1 MGTSQSL
8 TNGQGAQV
16 TIDSLPGTGMSV
28 PAKFPGFTRV
38 SFSKNGRVHIESC
51 CDQCNFRIL
60 EWRADFDKQERRHAT
75 DCSGRRSEKRSPALS
90 FPFYLATS
98 WRTLSDS
105 APVSRF
111 AMLAEACASP
121 SISPIQLVLTWV
133 RCKRS
138 AMTSAVISILLTVL
152 RSEISHPPRPSL
164 V

>member
-1 MGTSQSL
+1 MLCRARECRFLRNFQALPAYRSAKTDAYTSSRAAI
-8 TNGQGAQV
+8 NA
-16 TIDSLPGTGMSV
+16 
-28 PAKFPGFTRV
+28 
-38 SFSKNGRVHIESC
+38 
-51 CDQCNFRIL
+51 IL
-60 EWRADFDKQERRHAT
+60 EFSSGALILTSKSGDMRRIAQGGDRSSALQRRAF
-75 DCSGRRSEKRSPALS
+75 LS
-90 FPFYLATS
+90 YSLATW

-152 RSEISHPPRPSL
+152 RSKFHIHFDQVSCDAIRPAL
-164 V
+164 